1 MYLLSRIK
9 PYFGILLYGITLAIL
24 LVLLKWFEYRY
35 LIQSNTIEI
44 YIGLIAILFTVLGIW
59 VGGKI
64 IQPKTEIK
72 IVKEEVLIPVSGFDA
87 EKSKMVQQQFGITKR
102 EFEILTLIAK
112 GMSNDEIAKT
122 LFISVSSVKTL
133 ISRLFS
139 KLNVERRTQAI
150 QKAKETG
157 LIS

>member
-9 PYFGILLYGITLAIL
+9 PYFGIILYGIALAIL
-24 LVLLKWFEYRY
+24 LVLLKWLEYRY

-64 IQPKTEIK
+64 IKPKTEIK
-72 IVKEEVLIPVSGFDA
+72 IVKEEVLVPVSGFDA
-87 EKSKMVQQQFGITKR
+87 EKSKKVQEQFGITKR
-102 EFEILTLIAK
+102 EFEILTLITK
-112 GMSNDEIAKT
+112 GLSNDEIAKT

-139 KLNVERRTQAI
+139 KLDVERRTQAI